1 MPIETRQRFVV
12 GNWKLN
18 GSLVENAVLL
28 DACRSA
34 ESRPGR
40 VLGVCAPFPYLGQL
54 QSALTQSAV
63 RFGAQDVS
71 RFDKGAF
78 TGEVS
83 ASMVAEFGCQ
93 VALVGHS
100 ERRALFG
107 DSDEVVAEKF
117 GRAKQAGL
125 TPILC
130 VGETLAERE
139 AGITEVVVARQ
150 VTAVVQKLGVDALG
164 GAVLAY
170 EPVWAIGTGKTA
182 SPAQAQEVHGF
193 LRGFVAKHSV
203 EIGNSLPIL
212 YGGSVK
218 KSNAAELFGQP
229 DIDGGLIGGASLV
242 ADEFLGIWQAL

>member
-1 MPIETRQRFVV
+1 MPIKTRQRFVV

-18 GSLVENAVLL
+18 GNLAANAALLEACLV
-28 DACRSA
+28 A
-34 ESRPGR
+34 ETHPRK
-40 VLGVCAPFPYLGQL
+40 VLGVCVPFPYFGQL
-54 QSALTQSAV
+54 QLALAKSAV
-63 RFGAQDVS
+63 RYGAQDVS
-71 RFDKGAF
+71 RFDQGAF

-83 ASMVAEFGCQ
+83 AAMVAEFGCQ
-93 VALVGHS
+93 LALVGHS

-130 VGETLAERE
+130 VGETIAERE

-150 VTAVVQKLGVDALG
+150 VTAVVQKVGIEALA

-193 LRGFVAKHSV
+193 LRSFVAKHAV
-203 EIGNSLPIL
+203 EIGSTLPIL
-212 YGGSVK
+212 YGGSVR

-229 DIDGGLIGGASLV
+229 DIDGGLVGGASLV

>member
-1 MPIETRQRFVV
+1 MPIATRQRFVV

-18 GSLVENAVLL
+18 GSLAANAPLL
-28 DACRSA
+28 DACLSA
-34 ESRPGR
+34 EIRPGK

-54 QSALTQSAV
+54 QLALAKSAV

-83 ASMVAEFGCQ
+83 AAMVVEFGCQ
-93 VALVGHS
+93 LALVGHS

-117 GRAKQAGL
+117 SRAKQAGL
-125 TPILC
+125 MPILC

-150 VTAVVQKLGVDALG
+150 VAAVVQKVGVEALA

-170 EPVWAIGTGKTA
+170 EPVWAIGTGRTA
-182 SPAQAQEVHGF
+182 SPVQAQEVHVF
-193 LRGFVAKHSV
+193 LRSFVAKHSV
-203 EIGNSLPIL
+203 EIGNTLPIL

>member
-18 GSLVENAVLL
+18 GNLAVNAALL
-28 DACRSA
+28 SECKSA
-34 ESRPGR
+34 ESRLGK
-40 VLGVCAPFPYLGQL
+40 VLGVCAPFPYLAQL
-54 QSALTQSAV
+54 QLALTASAV

-83 ASMVAEFGCQ
+83 ARMVAEFGCQ
-93 VALVGHS
+93 LVLVGHS

-107 DSDEVVAEKF
+107 DSDDVVAEKF
-117 GRAKQAGL
+117 SRAKEVGL

-150 VTAVVQKLGVDALG
+150 VAAVVQKVGVEALR

-193 LRGFVAKHSV
+193 LRQFVAKHSQ
-203 EIGNSLPIL
+203 EIGIALPIL
-212 YGGSVK
+212 YGGSAK
-218 KSNAAELFGQP
+218 KSNAVELFGQP

-242 ADEFLGIWQAL
+242 ADEFLGIWRAL